1 MPGTSSLIR
10 ELVDQAF
17 SRGNLTIVDELVLV
31 DAASHTPG
39 WGIPANRLGLKQLIA
54 SLRAAFPDLHCAVE
68 DEIERDI
75 SSAALWTL
83 RGTHKGVFLGNM
95 PTGRRIDVLGFVFV
109 HMKDGRISEA
119 WLLIDRLSMLQQMG
133 VVPPLSGNFPKDQ
146 T

>member
-1 MPGTSSLIR
+1 MPGTSSRIR

-68 DEIERDI
+68 
-75 SSAALWTL
+75 
-83 RGTHKGVFLGNM
+83 N
-95 PTGRRIDVLGFVFV
+95 
-109 HMKDGRISEA
+109 
-119 WLLIDRLSMLQQMG
+119 
-133 VVPPLSGNFPKDQ
+133 
-146 T
+146 